1 MVFLSKKERLK
12 IVLDIVNKLKNFKLK
27 NGNTI
32 TPTEK
37 INGTRFIYFCIS

>member
-1 MVFLSKKERLK
+1 MEFYSEEIIK
-12 IVLDIVNKLKNFKLK
+12 IIEGGKDYPIKY
-27 NGNTI
+27 I